1 MSEDQ
6 KIIAYKGFDENW
18 QCRGFQYE
26 IGKTYK
32 HEGEVKACKSGFHAC
47 LNPLDVLNYYDVTS
61 NFAIVELSGETS
73 THEGDSKIAS
83 AEITIKAELKL
94 PDFIDTVVSYL
105 QNLISGETASGNTSR
120 LAASGNWS
128 QLAASGDYSQ
138 LAASGNSSQLAA
150 SGNTS
155 RLAASGYYSQLAASG
170 NSSQLAAS
178 GNTSRLAASGNWSQ
192 LAASGNCSQL
202 AASGNWSQLAASGDY
217 SQLAASGYYSQLA
230 ASGNSSQLAASGN
243 ASRLAA
249 SGDASVVVSAG
260 LRAKAKCGKN
270 GAIALAWWSAA
281 EDRYR
286 ISTAYEGENGI
297 KADTWYQLDYNGNFV
312 EVNY

>member
-1 MSEDQ
+1 MSEEQ

-26 IGKTYK
+26 VGKTYK

-105 QNLISGETASGNTSR
+105 QNLISGETASGDY
-120 LAASGNWS
+120 S

-138 LAASGNSSQLAA
+138 
-150 SGNTS
+150 
-155 RLAASGYYSQLAASG
+155 
-170 NSSQLAAS
+170 
-178 GNTSRLAASGNWSQ
+178 LAASGNWSQ

-202 AASGNWSQLAASGDY
+202 AASGNWSQLAASGNC
-217 SQLAASGYYSQLA
+217 SQLA

-243 ASRLAA
+243 ASRLAASGNSSQLAASGNASRLAASGNCSQLAASGNSSQLAASGNASRLAASGNWSQLAA

-297 KADTWYQLDYNGNFV
+297 KADTWYKLDYNGNFL
-312 EVNY
+312 EADD

>member
-73 THEGDSKIAS
+73 THEDDSKIAS
-83 AEITIKAELKL
+83 SEITVKAELKL
-94 PDFIDTVVSYL
+94 PEFINTALSYL
-105 QNLISGETASGNTSR
+105 QNLISGETASGNASQ
-120 LAASGNWS
+120 LAASGNASQLAASGNASQLAASGIAS
-128 QLAASGDYSQ
+128 QLAASGDYSRLAASGDCSK
-138 LAASGNSSQLAA
+138 LAASGNDSKLAASGYASQLAA
-150 SGNTS
+150 SGI
-155 RLAASGYYSQLAASG
+155 A
-170 NSSQLAAS
+170 
-178 GNTSRLAASGNWSQ
+178 
-192 LAASGNCSQL
+192 
-202 AASGNWSQLAASGDY
+202 SQLAASGDY
-217 SQLAASGYYSQLA
+217 SRLAASGIA
-230 ASGNSSQLAASGN
+230 SQLAASGN
-243 ASRLAA
+243 AGKLAA
-249 SGDASVVVSAG
+249 SGDCSKLAASGNASKLAASGNDSVVVSAG

-270 GAIALAWWSAA
+270 GAIALAWWNAA

-297 KADTWYQLDYNGNFV
+297 KADTWYKLDYNGNFL
-312 EVNY
+312 EADD